1 MEYLIKQHLRELAG
15 IKATLKG
22 KVLQLPQNPNI
33 NVINDNCYTI
43 NFSQLKDGLNLSP
56 TRYDFKYQYKAIAKV
71 IESKPI
77 EKLTEHLK
85 TIIKDRGI
93 KRYVN
98 MTNKMVCSSFGYT
111 LKIDDEVAYN
121 LYLLINLK

>member
-1 MEYLIKQHLRELAG
+1 MDSIIKQHLRELAG
-15 IKATLKG
+15 IKANMKG

-33 NVINDNCYTI
+33 NVINDNCFTV

-56 TRYDFKYQYKAIAKV
+56 TRYNFKYQCRAIARV
-71 IESKPI
+71 IDSKPI
-77 EKLTEHLK
+77 EKLTEQLK

-93 KRYVN
+93 KKYVN

-121 LYLLINLK
+121 LYLLIHSK